1 MAHVKFTQALRR
13 FYPDLKPLHLEGSTI
28 AEIVQGLEDKYP
40 GLKDYIVDEHGQLR
54 KHVNI
59 FIQNSLIKDRTHLQ
73 DKITDQD
80 EIYIM
85 QALSGG

>member
-13 FYPDLKPLHLEGSTI
+13 FYPDLRPLHVNGSTI
-28 AEIVQGLEDKYP
+28 AEIVHGLEEKYP
-40 GLKDYIVDEHGQLR
+40 GLKDYIVDEHGRLR

-59 FIQNSLIKDRTHLQ
+59 FIQNSLIKDRTNLQ
-73 DKITDQD
+73 DQIDDQD